1 MFDIGFPELLLISV
15 VALVVIGPEK
25 LPETVRTVALWI
37 GRLKRS
43 LSNIRLELE
52 NEIGA
57 DEIRQQLHNENIMKE
72 LSDTKSEL
80 EDIIQNADDS
90 ISDAKN
96 SLKSIPSQLA
106 NPSADEKIEDTL
118 EPAGVAASGI
128 ENPAELDAVET
139 PNDDQS
145 KDASPKLSGSST

>member
-80 EDIIQNADDS
+80 QDIIQNADNS

-118 EPAGVAASGI
+118 EPAGVAESGI
-128 ENPAELDAVET
+128 ENPAELDAVEP

>member
-118 EPAGVAASGI
+118 EPACVAESGI

>member
-1 MFDIGFPELLLISV
+1 
-15 VALVVIGPEK
+15 
-25 LPETVRTVALWI
+25 
-37 GRLKRS
+37 LKRS

-106 NPSADEKIEDTL
+106 TPSADEKIEDTL
-118 EPAGVAASGI
+118 EPVGVAESGI
-128 ENPAELDAVET
+128 ENPTELDAVET
-139 PNDDQS
+139 PIDDQS
-145 KDASPKLSGSST
+145 NDAAPKLSGSST

>member
-1 MFDIGFPELLLISV
+1 
-15 VALVVIGPEK
+15 
-25 LPETVRTVALWI
+25 
-37 GRLKRS
+37 
-43 LSNIRLELE
+43 
-52 NEIGA
+52 
-57 DEIRQQLHNENIMKE
+57 MKE

-118 EPAGVAASGI
+118 EPAGVAESGI

>member
-72 LSDTKSEL
+72 LSDTKREL
-80 EDIIQNADDS
+80 EDIIQNADNS

-106 NPSADEKIEDTL
+106 NSSADEKIEDTL
-118 EPAGVAASGI
+118 EPAGVAESGI
-128 ENPAELDAVET
+128 ENPTELDAAET
-139 PNDDQS
+139 PIDDQS
-145 KDASPKLSGSST
+145 KDAAPKFSGSST

>member
-80 EDIIQNADDS
+80 EDIIQNADNS

-96 SLKSIPSQLA
+96 SLKAIPSQL
-106 NPSADEKIEDTL
+106 EDTL
-118 EPAGVAASGI
+118 EPAGASESGI
-128 ENPAELDAVET
+128 ENPTELDAVET
-139 PNDDQS
+139 PVDDQH
-145 KDASPKLSGSST
+145 KDAAPKLSDSST

>member
-80 EDIIQNADDS
+80 EDIIQNADNS

-96 SLKSIPSQLA
+96 SLKAIPSQLA
-106 NPSADEKIEDTL
+106 NPSADKKIEDTL
-118 EPAGVAASGI
+118 EPVGVAESGI
-128 ENPAELDAVET
+128 ENPTELDAVET
-139 PNDDQS
+139 PVDDQH
-145 KDASPKLSGSST
+145 KDAAPKLSDSST